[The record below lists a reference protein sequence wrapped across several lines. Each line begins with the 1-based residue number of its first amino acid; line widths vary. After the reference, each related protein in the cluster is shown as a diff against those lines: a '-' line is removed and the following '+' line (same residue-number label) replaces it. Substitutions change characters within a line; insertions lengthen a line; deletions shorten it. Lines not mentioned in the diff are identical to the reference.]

1 MHRLPQRLP
10 QKVILLVLVSGL
22 LLGASRLW
30 PAASLAASSYKGD
43 DLLGDFAGGNFQRTA
58 LSDYSVG
65 GFNDADGRWV
75 EDQAGAVQLS
85 SVGIP
90 NKWESAAFF
99 LPQKL
104 TQFGACVLGNR
115 IFVLG
120 GQATPTNGGTAA
132 ATDKVWSVPVSQK
145 DGSPPIGNVK
155 DIWQSEKVLLPV
167 QHSNSTEA
175 GYTDDIGP
183 IYAAAVTS
191 VVTNTSTPNSGF
203 IYVLGGTATVGTNSF
218 SSYAVRVAT
227 VKDGKILNWQKLD
240 AEIPGI
246 TLFDKQGLESPA
258 VTSATIGGKT
268 YLYLF
273 GGQKNNG
280 TVKVASKTTFW
291 ALVDPA
297 SGKLL
302 DPDPEG
308 NNVDPTTESW
318 GRLESSG
325 TNAPAKGFWNA
336 LAVASTNLVS
346 QTTQVALYVIGGET
360 ADGAIANVYRATV
373 SDEKTGKLEWDW
385 SGTLPNPRTA
395 HSGAEI
401 NGTIFVSGGMIK
413 GETTPTTNGNVV
425 LSSYVQ
431 DNLELPKVGGT
442 TGSNFYAS
450 ENALPQPRAFHQSVV
465 VQGTEGLAFLYTLGG
480 KSDSGPS
487 DLIFTAKIQ
496 KTTTTDAS
504 QQTNYANNGW
514 FFSRAFD
521 FTNPAL
527 GSWDNLAWATELPA
541 GTDIEMAYRFASSCT
556 SPTWSQWKEINL
568 DPDNPGQRSESGWN
582 VAKDLQDG
590 PSTMK
595 CFQYRA
601 YLKGSSDA
609 SSTVTPLLLNVFFR
623 STLAGSAD
631 LWVEPELTKP
641 RWLAGQKDVLQ
652 DLDIVIKNEMKDG
665 SKTEELSAVGGQGDF
680 FVDLLI
686 FGPGTQALTPT
697 IPLSNTIMVTGTSA
711 TSQTVVLAAPTRVY
725 TNISK
730 SAIKAGEPFK
740 IGSWCDSAAPKG
752 CQEKSLVE
760 LLPKAGLYTAT
771 IMVDSYI
778 SPKEWLA
785 GQRNGYVS
793 EYNEKNN
800 LANLSFTVSMT
811 YTPPIVMLVT
821 KDGATA
827 ETGAGKTPKAAT
839 FLVER
844 STLAAYPL
852 TVTYKLEGSAT
863 DPTGLKPDYTLQPT
877 PTGQVVIKPNET
889 QAFITLSPIDDSET
903 EQPETGRLILQKSDY
918 YKLNTIYY
926 SATATIQDNDDR
938 IGITT
943 NKQSLVTPTNTI
955 VVTQAVTLSDVF
967 VITRSAST
975 DLKTLSNLQPLTVTF
990 SISGTAVSGKD
1001 FTFSQGGKLLNL
1013 TTTGTSSLGTI
1024 IFPAGVVSTTLTLNV
1039 QDSSATEDRNLVV
1052 ILNSG
1057 ANYTVESSKQES
1069 VPVKFVG
1076 KEDPTKKVYLPL
1088 VAR

>member
-1 MHRLPQRLP
+1 MQRLP
-10 QKVILLVLVSGL
+10 KRLILLVLVSGL
-22 LLGASRLW
+22 LLGISRLL
-30 PAASLAASSYKGD
+30 PAASWAAASYKGD
-43 DLLGDFAGGNFQRTA
+43 DLLVDFAGGNFQRTA
-58 LSDYSVG
+58 LSDYSVD

-75 EDQAGAVQLS
+75 TDQSGAVQLS
-85 SVGIP
+85 PVGIP
-90 NKWESAAFF
+90 NKWESAAFY

-115 IFVLG
+115 IFVIG
-120 GQATPTNGGTAA
+120 GQATATNGGATA
-132 ATDKVWSVPVSQK
+132 ATDKVWSIPVSQK
-145 DGSPPIGNVK
+145 DGSPPTGNVK
-155 DIWQSEKVLLPV
+155 DIWQSEASLLPV
-167 QHSNSTEA
+167 QHSSEA
-175 GYTDDIGP
+175 DHDGDIGP

-191 VVTNTSTPNSGF
+191 VVTNTSTPSSGF
-203 IYVLGGTATVGTNSF
+203 IYVLGGTATVGTSSF

-227 VKDGKILNWQKLD
+227 VKDGKILNWQKLN
-240 AEIPGI
+240 AEIPGS
-246 TLFDKQGLESPA
+246 TNFDKQGLESPA

-291 ALVDPA
+291 ALVDPS

-302 DPDPEG
+302 NPDPEG

-318 GRLESSG
+318 GRLDSSEA
-325 TNAPAKGFWNA
+325 NAPAKGFWNA
-336 LAVASTNLVS
+336 LAVASTNMVS

-360 ADGAIANVYRATV
+360 TDGAIANVYRATV
-373 SDEKTGKLEWDW
+373 SDEKTGKLTWDW
-385 SGTLPNPRTA
+385 TGTLPNPRTA

-401 NGTIFVSGGMIK
+401 NGMIFVSGGLIK

-425 LSSYVQ
+425 LSSYIQ
-431 DNLELPKVGGT
+431 DNLELPKVG
-442 TGSNFYAS
+442 TGSNFYPGD
-450 ENALPQPRAFHQSVV
+450 NALPQPRAFHQSVV

-487 DLIFTAKIQ
+487 DQIFTAKIQ
-496 KTTTTDAS
+496 KTTANSSS
-504 QQTNYANNGW
+504 QQTNYANSGW

-527 GSWDNLAWATELPA
+527 GSWDKFAWSTELPA
-541 GTDIEMAYRFASSCT
+541 GTDIELAYRFASSCT
-556 SPTWSQWKEINL
+556 SPIWSQWKEINL
-568 DPDNPGQRSESGWN
+568 NPDNPGQRSKNGWN
-582 VAKDLQDG
+582 VAEGLEDG

-601 YLKGSSDA
+601 YLKGSSDDA
-609 SSTVTPLLLNVFFR
+609 IVTPSLLNIFFR

-631 LWVEPELTKP
+631 LWVEPKLTKP
-641 RWLAGQKDVLQ
+641 HWLAGQKDVLQ
-652 DLDIVIKNEMKDG
+652 DLDVVIKNEMQDG
-665 SKTEELSAVGGQGDF
+665 SKTEELDAVGSSGDF

-686 FGPGTQALTPT
+686 FGPGTQAITPT

-740 IGSWCDSAAPKG
+740 IGSWCDSAATKG

-771 IMVDSYI
+771 IMVDSYV

-793 EYNEKNN
+793 EFNEKNN

-811 YTPPIVMLVT
+811 YTPPIVMIVT
-821 KDGATA
+821 KDGSAA
-827 ETGAGKTPKAAT
+827 ETGAGKTPNPAT
-839 FLVER
+839 FMVER
-844 STLAAYPL
+844 STLAANPL

-863 DPTGLKPDYTLQPT
+863 GPNALKPDYTLQPT
-877 PTGQVVIKPNET
+877 PIGQVVIKPNET

-903 EQPETGRLILQKSDY
+903 EQPESVRLTLQKSDN
-918 YKLNTIYY
+918 YKLNTLYY
-926 SATATIQDNDDR
+926 SATATILDNDDR
-938 IGITT
+938 IGITS
-943 NKQSLVTPTNTI
+943 KQSMVTPTNTI
-955 VVTQAVTLSDVF
+955 VVTQAVTLPDLF
-967 VITRSAST
+967 VITRSVST

-1001 FTFSQGGKLLNL
+1001 FTLSQGGKLLNL
-1013 TTTGTSSLGTI
+1013 TPTGTSSSGTI

-1069 VPVKFVG
+1069 IPVKFVG

-1088 VAR
+1088 IAR